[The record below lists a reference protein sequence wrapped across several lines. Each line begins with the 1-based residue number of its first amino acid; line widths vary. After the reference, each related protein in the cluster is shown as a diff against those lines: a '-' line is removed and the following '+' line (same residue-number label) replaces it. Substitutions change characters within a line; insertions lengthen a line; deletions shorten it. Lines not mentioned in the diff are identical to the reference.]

1 MADRFVAGDTV
12 TLTNT
17 FAVSGAATDP
27 STVSLVVTDPAGTAT
42 TYTYAGAT
50 ITKSSTG
57 VYTKNITASTAGLW
71 AYTWTGTGTAADVAN
86 GTFEV
91 HANQPVAASAVDI
104 LTLIEARQALSM
116 NGDEGSAELAL
127 LVSAVSGQLDELCGP
142 IVQRTVTGEAHDGGA
157 LVRLKHAPV
166 ASVTSVVEYD
176 GTVATTVTAETNTAK
191 ATANYVFD
199 SRTGQVRRR
208 SNGWDYAFPAGRGNV
223 VVTYVAGRAA
233 TTAAVDAKFKQ
244 AASMM
249 LRNLWVAERASGSE
263 TFGAFTDAGGS
274 VINPLYGPGLLNKV
288 VALLQNEI
296 VDGVAVL

>member
-1 MADRFVAGDTV
+1 M
-12 TLTNT
+12 
-17 FAVSGAATDP
+17 AATD
-27 STVSLVVTDPAGTAT
+27 V
-42 TYTYAGAT
+42 
-50 ITKSSTG
+50 
-57 VYTKNITASTAGLW
+57 
-71 AYTWTGTGTAADVAN
+71 
-86 GTFEV
+86 
-91 HANQPVAASAVDI
+91 
-104 LTLIEARQALSM
+104 LTETEARAAV
-116 NGDEGSAELAL
+116 NADEGSAELAV